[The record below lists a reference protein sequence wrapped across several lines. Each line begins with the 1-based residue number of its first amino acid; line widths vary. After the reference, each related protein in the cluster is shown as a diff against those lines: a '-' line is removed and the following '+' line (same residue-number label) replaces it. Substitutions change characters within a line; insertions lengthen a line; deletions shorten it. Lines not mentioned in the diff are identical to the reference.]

1 MSTPTTTKALVVA
14 DKGKA
19 EVRDVAMPRL
29 RDEYV
34 LVKVNAVGLNPTD
47 WKHIDFGLAP
57 PGARVGCDYAG
68 VVEEVGPG
76 VMKGAQEGGSDCGGG
91 AWMVSCDAT
100 EPENGAFAEYIVAK
114 GDLQIKIPDNL
125 SDEEAATLGI
135 SICTVGQGLY
145 RSLQLPLPPA
155 SFLVKQRILIY
166 GGSTAT
172 GLLGIQ
178 FARLSGLSVLATSS
192 PHNFDLLRSLG
203 ARWTF
208 DHNAGPDSCAADIRR
223 ATSGS
228 LPLAWDCTGLGAET
242 CAAALSTDA
251 ERDRPTYGTIVPVE
265 RAVLDR
271 VNAAV
276 RGPRETLMYSAFG
289 ERFVKGEKETPADPA
304 EYAFAKEFWELAR
317 GLLASGDVK
326 PVVPDVNRGGKGGLE
341 GVLFGLDELRAGKVS
356 GTKLV
361 YTL

>member
-1 MSTPTTTKALVVA
+1 MTTTIKAVVVVE
-14 DKGKA
+14 KGQA
-19 EVRDVAMPRL
+19 AVRDVAMPHL
-29 RDEYV
+29 RDDYV
-34 LVKVNAVGLNPTD
+34 LVKVKAVGLNPTD
-47 WKHIDFGLAP
+47 WKHIDLGLAP

-68 VVEEVGPG
+68 VVEEVGPDVTKDFKKGDRIAG
-76 VMKGAQEGGSDCGGG
+76 VVHG
-91 AWMVSCDAT
+91 CDASQL
-100 EPENGAFAEYIVAK
+100 ENGAFAEYIVAK

-155 SFLVKQRILIY
+155 SFFVKQRILIY

-172 GLLGIQ
+172 GILGIQ
-178 FARLSGLSVLATSS
+178 FARLSGLAVLATSS

-203 ARWTF
+203 ARWVF
-208 DHNAGPDSCAADIRR
+208 DYNTPTPEACAAEIRR

-228 LPLAWDCTGLGAET
+228 LPLAWDCTGLGAEI
-242 CAAALSTDA
+242 CAASLSTDA
-251 ERDRPTYGTIVPVE
+251 ERDSPVYGTILPVE
-265 RAVLDR
+265 REVLDR

-276 RGPRETLMYSAFG
+276 KGPRETLMYTVFG
-289 ERFVKGEKETPADPA
+289 EPFVKGGKETPADPE
-304 EYAFAKEFWELAR
+304 EYAFAKDFWELAR
-317 GLLASGDVK
+317 GFLESGDVK
-326 PVVPDVNRGGKGGLE
+326 TVTPDVNRGGRGGLE
-341 GVLFGLDELRAGKVS
+341 GVLVGLDELRAAKVS

>member
-1 MSTPTTTKALVVA
+1 MATPTTIKAIVA
-14 DKGKA
+14 VEKGKA
-19 EVRDVAMPRL
+19 EVRNVAMPKL
-29 RDEYV
+29 RNDYV
-34 LVKVNAVGLNPTD
+34 LVKVKAVGLNPTD
-47 WKHIDFGLAP
+47 WKHVDFGLAP

-68 VVEEVGPG
+68 VVEEVGPAVTKDFRKGDRIAG
-76 VMKGAQEGGSDCGGG
+76 VVHG
-91 AWMVSCDAT
+91 CDAT
-100 EPENGAFAEYIVAK
+100 QLENGAFAEYIVGK

-135 SICTVGQGLY
+135 SVCTVGQGLY

-178 FARLSGLSVLATSS
+178 FARLSGLAVLTTSS
-192 PHNFDLLRSLG
+192 PHNFELLRSLG

-208 DHNAGPDSCAADIRR
+208 DYNAGPESCAADIRR

-228 LPLAWDCTGLGAET
+228 LPLAWDCTGLGAEV
-242 CAAALSTDA
+242 CAAALSTEA
-251 ERDRPTYGTIVPVE
+251 ERDQPTYGTIMPIE
-265 RAVLDR
+265 RAVLVR
-271 VNAAV
+271 VNPAV
-276 RGPRETLMYSAFG
+276 RGPRETLMYTVFG
-289 ERFVKGEKETPADPA
+289 ERFVKGGKETPADPE

-317 GLLASGDVK
+317 RLLESGDVK
-326 PVVPDVNRGGKGGLE
+326 AVTPDVNRGGKGGLD
-341 GVLFGLDELRAGKVS
+341 GVLVGLDELRAGKVS